1 MRPVNRRRRG
11 LVVDTQSQSTNAGD
25 LVFAELIVP
34 KKTAYVGEI
43 VPVQI
48 RMGFDA
54 RVHPRLTEPPDITG
68 QGFTS
73 QKLQQS
79 SQNLETING
88 RPFEVVTFKT
98 AIAAARAG
106 KFEIGPVKAKAQVV
120 VPRRR
125 NAPRSRSPFDL
136 FDLDD
141 PFSDPF
147 FSNPFAQFGERRDI
161 QISSDPVALEVK
173 PLPPNAPP
181 SFSGAIGSFTM
192 ATDAKP
198 KSVQVGDPITVTTTI
213 SGRGNFDRVNAPLLE
228 DDRGWHKY
236 PPSSKFKQ
244 DDEVGIS
251 GTKTFETVVSP
262 NENKQSLPVLAFS
275 YFDPAKEQYVTL
287 HSESMAIT
295 VQGGA
300 AAPAVAA
307 QPPSSSPATATRGR
321 APVPNST
328 KPQDILYQLTEPSRT
343 VESFEPLYT
352 RRGFWAAQSLPLAA
366 LLVFAGWKI
375 RRARLDDREA
385 RRIGALQHEAAE
397 LMHKLRRDDASPREY
412 YAEASRV
419 VRLKAALAS
428 RNRGVD
434 PNAVDAET
442 AAETFKL
449 DTDSRD
455 RLRRLFEQN
464 DEWQYSGTHNGP
476 GSISPENRRDVLELI
491 ENLKHETFHVIPSEA
506 KRVEEFVNGRSV
518 MSRDPCPLGDDS
530 KLWFFSARWDR
541 YVRFRQP
548 DAEFTKANQEYA
560 QGNFKEAIASYEALV
575 RADQWN
581 ANLFYDLGNAYF
593 RTRDFGRAI
602 LNYERALALDQ
613 HHPEATANLQI
624 ARDESRALELQPT
637 RLERYLQF
645 ASINQYSIAAAVAFW
660 LGIFGIVALIFAR
673 RRSAALMS
681 LSILCLL
688 VCAVAVWAIHTLD
701 NGSKG
706 RALAIVTGNDVQA
719 RLATADTANS
729 VLALPAGSE
738 IKILSTRGDW
748 MYAALPND
756 LRGWIQTKNAEQV
769 RL

>member
-1 MRPVNRRRRG
+1 MHCRMLLALLAIVGIAQIARADSPSVTAVLSNSEATVGETVDLQIKVTGPGDARPPEEISIDG
-11 LVVDTQSQSTNAGD
+11 LEIHSTGTSRQFEIHNFSTSSSVTYNYTILPLRAGRFMIPPQTVRAGGKILRTPELALNVADAPGRPPPTTTRPGRSDQSQTTNAGD

-88 RPFEVVTFKT
+88 RPFDVVTFKT
-98 AIAAARAG
+98 AITAARAG

-147 FSNPFAQFGERRDI
+147 FSNPFAGFGERREI
-161 QISSDPVALEVK
+161 QITSNPVALEVK
-173 PLPPNAPP
+173 SLPPNAPP

-251 GTKTFETVVSP
+251 GTKSCEMVISP
-262 NENKQSLPVLAFS
+262 NENKQSLPLLAFS

-287 HSESMAIT
+287 HSEPMAIT

-307 QPPSSSPATATRGR
+307 QPPSSSPPTATLGR
-321 APVPNST
+321 PLVANST
-328 KPQDILYQLTEPSRT
+328 NPQDILYQLTEPSPT
-343 VESFEPLYT
+343 VASFEPLYT
-352 RRGFWAAQSLPLAA
+352 RRGFWVSQSLPLAA
-366 LLVFAGWKI
+366 LLVFAGWKV

-385 RRIGALQHEAAE
+385 RRISALQHEAAE
-397 LMHKLRRDDASPREY
+397 LMHKLRRDDASPQEY

-428 RNRGVD
+428 RNRAVD
-434 PNAVDAET
+434 PNAVDVET

-449 DTDSRD
+449 DSDSRN

-476 GSISPENRRDVLELI
+476 ERVSPENRRDVMELI
-491 ENLKHETFHVIPSEA
+491 ENLK
-506 KRVEEFVNGRSV
+506 
-518 MSRDPCPLGDDS
+518 
-530 KLWFFSARWDR
+530 
-541 YVRFRQP
+541 
-548 DAEFTKANQEYA
+548 
-560 QGNFKEAIASYEALV
+560 
-575 RADQWN
+575 
-581 ANLFYDLGNAYF
+581 
-593 RTRDFGRAI
+593 
-602 LNYERALALDQ
+602 
-613 HHPEATANLQI
+613 
-624 ARDESRALELQPT
+624 
-637 RLERYLQF
+637 
-645 ASINQYSIAAAVAFW
+645 
-660 LGIFGIVALIFAR
+660 
-673 RRSAALMS
+673 
-681 LSILCLL
+681 
-688 VCAVAVWAIHTLD
+688 
-701 NGSKG
+701 
-706 RALAIVTGNDVQA
+706 
-719 RLATADTANS
+719 
-729 VLALPAGSE
+729 
-738 IKILSTRGDW
+738 
-748 MYAALPND
+748 
-756 LRGWIQTKNAEQV
+756 
-769 RL
+769 

>member
-1 MRPVNRRRRG
+1 METPVQSRILLIALASIAVAQIVRADSPSVTAVLSNSEATLGETVELQIKVTGPGDARPPEEISIDG
-11 LVVDTQSQSTNAGD
+11 LEIHSTGTSRQFEIHNFSTSSSVTYNYTILPLRAGRFSIPPQTVHAGGKILRTPELALNVADAPAQRPQTTTRPGRSTQNQSTNPGD

-68 QGFTS
+68 QGFTA

-106 KFEIGPVKAKAQVV
+106 KFEIGPVKATAQVV

-125 NAPRSRSPFDL
+125 SAPRSRSPFDL

-147 FSNPFAQFGERRDI
+147 FSNPFAGFGERRDI

-173 PLPPNAPP
+173 SLPPNAPP

-213 SGRGNFDRVNAPLLE
+213 SGRGNFDRVNAPLIE

-251 GTKTFETVVSP
+251 GTKTFEMVVSP

-287 HSESMAIT
+287 HSEAMAIT

-307 QPPSSSPATATRGR
+307 QPPSSSPGTAAQGR
-321 APVPNST
+321 PPVSSST

-343 VESFEPLYT
+343 VASFEPFYT
-352 RRGFWAAQSLPLAA
+352 HRVFWAAQSLPLAA
-366 LLVFAGWKI
+366 LFVFAGWKI
-375 RRARLDDREA
+375 RRRRLDDREA
-385 RRIGALQHEAAE
+385 RRIGALQHEAAD

-419 VRLKAALAS
+419 VQLKAALAS
-428 RNRGVD
+428 RNRTVD

-476 GSISPENRRDVLELI
+476 GKISPENRRDVLQLI
-491 ENLKHETFHVIPSEA
+491 ENLK
-506 KRVEEFVNGRSV
+506 
-518 MSRDPCPLGDDS
+518 
-530 KLWFFSARWDR
+530 
-541 YVRFRQP
+541 
-548 DAEFTKANQEYA
+548 
-560 QGNFKEAIASYEALV
+560 
-575 RADQWN
+575 
-581 ANLFYDLGNAYF
+581 
-593 RTRDFGRAI
+593 
-602 LNYERALALDQ
+602 
-613 HHPEATANLQI
+613 
-624 ARDESRALELQPT
+624 
-637 RLERYLQF
+637 
-645 ASINQYSIAAAVAFW
+645 
-660 LGIFGIVALIFAR
+660 
-673 RRSAALMS
+673 
-681 LSILCLL
+681 
-688 VCAVAVWAIHTLD
+688 
-701 NGSKG
+701 
-706 RALAIVTGNDVQA
+706 
-719 RLATADTANS
+719 
-729 VLALPAGSE
+729 
-738 IKILSTRGDW
+738 
-748 MYAALPND
+748 
-756 LRGWIQTKNAEQV
+756 
-769 RL
+769 